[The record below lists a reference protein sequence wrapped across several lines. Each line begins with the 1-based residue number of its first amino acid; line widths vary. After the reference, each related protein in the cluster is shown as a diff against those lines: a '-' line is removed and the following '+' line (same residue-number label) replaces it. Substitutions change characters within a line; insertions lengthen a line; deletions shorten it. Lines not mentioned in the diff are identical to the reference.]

1 MRCYKIMKNILRQ
14 AKKTLYDPIRNRVK
28 KFKEHVAYGCFL
40 LQKNQRFYRDL
51 SLKGDSKKS
60 LKKLLYVGSG
70 RSALEYKNHNLEGVE
85 ILTVNNSHKAFEGRV
100 DYYLCS
106 TDFPNKNKPEP
117 SKYGELVLK
126 PKYFYEVLSHARYF
140 KLPFRP
146 NVGKTIFLDGLYWA
160 LAKGFD
166 EIFLLGFDH
175 DYNPNRVKKWDGKHI
190 GNEEKLKEMFSGQN
204 EEPDAFYGQNTPDP
218 LRHGKH
224 NLSQMFEDAQNHA
237 SIYGCKVINL
247 STRKS
252 GIEVFERR
260 DRLS

>member
-1 MRCYKIMKNILRQ
+1 MMKDFLRK
-14 AKKTLYDPIRNRVK
+14 AKKSLYNPIRNRVK
-28 KFKEHVAYGCFL
+28 RFKEHIAYAYYL
-40 LQKNQRFYRDL
+40 AQKNQRFYSDVAVKRDL
-51 SLKGDSKKS
+51 KKP

-85 ILTVNNSHKAFEGRV
+85 ILTVNNAHKAFENWV

-106 TDFPNKNKPEP
+106 TDFPNKNK
-117 SKYGELVLK
+117 SDAKKYGELVLK
-126 PKYFYEVLSHARYF
+126 PKYFYGVLSHARYF

-160 LAKGFD
+160 MAKGFD

-190 GNEEKLKEMFSGQN
+190 GNEEKLKEIFTGKN

-224 NLSQMFEDAQNHA
+224 NLSQMFEDAKTHA
-237 SIYGCKVINL
+237 SIYGCKIFNL
-247 STRKS
+247 STRKG

-260 DRLS
+260 ESI